1 MPRSNRS
8 DDLERYHPLIA
19 RATTTLQADGYRFEG
34 QHYAFFTPTAES
46 LQQFREAVA
55 REGGKVDALEQTQVR
70 SATAHG
76 LYFTD
81 FDGNP
86 LQLQVEGSE

>member
-1 MPRSNRS
+1 MMLHKVDSLNARSS
-8 DDLERYHPLIA
+8 A
-19 RATTTLQADGYRFEG
+19 FYRFEG
-34 QHYAFFTPTAES
+34 QHYAFMTPTVES
-46 LQQFREAVA
+46 LSALRESIA
-55 REGGKVDALEQTQVR
+55 REGGRVDALEQTQVR

>member
-1 MPRSNRS
+1 M
-8 DDLERYHPLIA
+8 LLH
-19 RATTTLQADGYRFEG
+19 
-34 QHYAFFTPTAES
+34 
-46 LQQFREAVA
+46 FREAVA

>member
-1 MPRSNRS
+1 MTPTADALLGFR
-8 DDLERYHPLIA
+8 EAIA
-19 RATTTLQADGYRFEG
+19 RA
-34 QHYAFFTPTAES
+34 
-46 LQQFREAVA
+46 
-55 REGGKVDALEQTQVR
+55 GGKIDALEQTQVR

-76 LYFTD
+76 VYFTD